1 MYKVFFKDRT
11 VYFGDDFSK
20 VFGKNNGLFYKYNNL
35 EELTEL
41 IHVFHELTRINKL
54 FIFHHDILSLFE
66 DFKACFNYI
75 DAAGGLVMR
84 SDGKFLVMKRDG
96 LWDLPKG
103 KLETG
108 ESVESA
114 ALREVE
120 EETGLKGLKITQPV
134 LSTFCIMMVMKI
146 LCLRRKKTL
155 RRYSGLMQ
163 ERLTSSGR
171 IHMPAFLMCFTSQ
184 ISSRPH
190 DFEQLL
196 FQSFCSQGGR

>member
-134 LSTFCIMMVMKI
+134 LSTFHTYQITDGMT
-146 LCLRRKKTL
+146 LKKTKWFKM
-155 RRYSGLMQ
+155 YYDGNEDPVPQ
-163 ERLTSSGR
+163 EEENITEIQWVDAGK
-171 IHMPAFLMCFTSQ
+171 T
-184 ISSRPH
+184 
-190 DFEQLL
+190 DFIRKNTYASVLDVLYITDLL
-196 FQSFCSQGGR
+196 